1 MRLAGVTRTIVNP
14 ESRLAAAYVAV
25 GVLLIGVYF
34 LLPSG
39 GNEQSVLYD
48 GIGFASVLATLW
60 AVNRYKPRTPLP
72 WILFALG
79 NLSFVIGDM
88 IIDADPDLTSPS
100 VSDAFYLLGYPLVAA
115 GLILLFVHAGGHH
128 RFAAVAEAGI
138 ATFAFAL
145 FQWVFVMHP
154 ALMGS
159 GSYSARLVAATYPAG
174 DVVLLAGFAGFL
186 VSPAYRRP
194 AFWLLL
200 AAVVAFLIG
209 DEIYGLNANSYAAG
223 DPVDMTWMLSYVLFA
238 AAALHPSMRD
248 LAEPQRGPRLRVSNW
263 RIGLLAAA
271 VMSPAL
277 VLLVQYLRG
286 DNLEVPAV
294 VVASIAISVLV
305 VWRLTGIVRALE
317 RLRMREREA
326 RAAAVEA
333 QEKLAQQNEMLLEAD
348 RLKDEFVALISHDLR
363 TPLTS
368 IVGYTELAL
377 DEDMEPPLDEER
389 RSYLEVVARGSERL
403 LRLVDDLLF
412 VARLQAGKGLK
423 LERTD
428 LDLSAVAAQAT
439 DEARP
444 RAATKGIEIRC
455 VAEEPVIVEADKGRI
470 FQLLENLVSNAIKFT
485 PRDGSVEVRVTPA
498 EDGAVLEV
506 SDTGIGVAPRDA
518 ERMFERFFRTQ
529 SAVSGQVPGTGLGL
543 DIARAIAEA
552 HGGRISATSDIGRG
566 TTFRIELP
574 AHATPETP
582 DGVLVA

>member
-1 MRLAGVTRTIVNP
+1 MRPAGVSRQLVHP
-14 ESRLAAAYVAV
+14 ESRLAAGFVAV

-34 LLPSG
+34 LLPAGS
-39 GNEQSVLYD
+39 NQASVVYD
-48 GIGFASVLATLW
+48 GIGFVSVLATFW
-60 AVNRYKPRTPLP
+60 GVNRYRPETPLP

-79 NLSFVIGDM
+79 NLSFVVGDV
-88 IIDADPDLTSPS
+88 IIDADPTLTAPS

-159 GSYSARLVAATYPAG
+159 GSYGARVVAATYPAG

-209 DEIYGLNANSYAAG
+209 DEIYGLNASDYAAG
-223 DPVDMTWMLSYVLFA
+223 DPVDATWMLSYVLFG

-263 RIGLLAAA
+263 RIVLLAAA
-271 VMSPAL
+271 VMSPAA
-277 VLLVQYLRG
+277 VLAVQYVRG
-286 DNLEVPAV
+286 ANLEVPAV
-294 VVASIAISVLV
+294 VIASVAISALV

-317 RLRMREREA
+317 RLRLREREA
-326 RAAAVEA
+326 RAEAVEA
-333 QEKLAQQNEMLLEAD
+333 QEALARQNELLLEAD

-377 DEDMEPPLDEER
+377 DEEMEPPLDPER

-423 LERTD
+423 LELTE
-428 LDLSAVAAQAT
+428 LDLGAIAAQAA

-444 RAATKGIEIRC
+444 RATTKGLELRC
-455 VAEEPVIVEADKGRI
+455 VADEPVIVEADKGRI
-470 FQLLENLVSNAIKFT
+470 FQLLDNLVSNAIKFT
-485 PRDGSVEVRVTPA
+485 PKDGTVEVRVMPA
-498 EDGAVLEV
+498 PDGGILEV
-506 SDTGIGVAPRDA
+506 ADTGVGVSPRDA
-518 ERMFERFFRTQ
+518 ERMFERFYRTQ

-543 DIARAIAEA
+543 YIARAIAEA
-552 HGGRISATSDIGRG
+552 HGGRISATSDVGRG

-574 AHATPETP
+574 AHATPEAT